1 VHLVFG
7 VIARWVD
14 PWEDVAIF
22 NWKELA
28 MGKDVIKEWG
38 FPVDQIFLAAGPCSA
53 ESEAQVLATARAL
66 AGKGVGFFR
75 AGLWKPRTRPGS
87 FEGVGLKGLDWM
99 DRARSE
105 TGLKIGT
112 EVADPSHVEAC
123 LECGM
128 DALWVG
134 ARTTTNPFSVQAIAD
149 ALRGTD
155 VPVFVK
161 NPMSAD
167 IGLWIG
173 AIERLANAGLTKLGA
188 IHRGVSSSLEMR
200 YRNAPAWK
208 MPIELMRLM
217 PEVPIICDPSHICGK
232 ADLVSTIA
240 QEAMDLLFDGLMV
253 EVHPNPPEALSDAAQ
268 QLTPEQF
275 LSMVGKLELPHEQS
289 SSTVFMNRMSELR
302 EDVDEL
308 DSKMLELLG
317 RRMEVVREMGRLK
330 TQQNVSTLQPHRWQE
345 ILQDRVRKGLAL
357 ELSEDFVLQVMQSIH
372 EEAIRR
378 QEADRV
384 EGAE

>member
-1 VHLVFG
+1 MRQDTFKDWGLEGDRMFLV
-7 VIARWVD
+7 
-14 PWEDVAIF
+14 
-22 NWKELA
+22 
-28 MGKDVIKEWG
+28 
-38 FPVDQIFLAAGPCSA
+38 AGPCSA
-53 ESEAQVLATARAL
+53 ESEAQVLATAGAL
-66 AGKGVGFFR
+66 KDAGLNFFR
-75 AGLWKPRTRPGS
+75 AGIWKPRTRPGS
-87 FEGVGLKGLDWM
+87 FEGVGLKGLGWL

-112 EVADPSHVEAC
+112 EVAEPSHVEAC
-123 LECGM
+123 LEYGL
-128 DALWVG
+128 DVLWIG

-167 IGLWIG
+167 VGLWMG
-173 AIERLANAGLTKLGA
+173 AIERLANAGLTKLAA

-208 MPIELMRLM
+208 MPIELMRRM
-217 PEVPIICDPSHICGK
+217 PDLPIICDPSHICGK
-232 ADLVSTIA
+232 AGLIAAVA

-253 EVHPNPPEALSDAAQ
+253 EVHPDPPSALSDAAQ

-275 LSMVGKLELPHEQS
+275 IAMIGMLELPHEQS
-289 SSTVFMNRMSELR
+289 GSEEFQTRMSGLR
-302 EDVDEL
+302 EEVDEL
-308 DSKMLELLG
+308 DSRLLELIG

-330 TQQNVSTLQPHRWQE
+330 AEQQVSTLQPHRWQE
-345 ILQDRVRKGLAL
+345 ILDDRVRKGK
-357 ELSEDFVLQVMQSIH
+357 ELRLSTDFVLQVMQSIH
-372 EEAIRR
+372 EEAILQ

-384 EGAE
+384 DGAL